1 MKLRSLLLAMLLLGA
16 LCPQVDAKL
25 CIGCNAEL
33 PDNATFCAGCM
44 TPQPKVAQL
53 NAPAAKQINQ
63 REQVMQL
70 FSFIDEYEGYFHDM
84 KYLNVLGKMP
94 EVKTKFANAA
104 GIYRQLEPGLPEELK
119 ILAQIYAAK
128 YQLFEGMTG
137 IMKNLRIDSG
147 FKAAIIKSSMLV
159 MALYNQHARLDD
171 SRFETAVIKSSMLVM
186 ALYNQVI
193 DLFRADRHFGPP
205 ELDQLKA
212 QVANIPKRTQKYN
225 VTAKYLKLG
234 DSKVPT
240 GQQVMVLEVIG
251 KRAHVMLMG
260 PSMDNNPVE
269 GPVSLR
275 DLEKRTSWKKE
286 NINFYARENL

>member
-1 MKLRSLLLAMLLLGA
+1 MKMRSLLLALMLVGA

-159 MALYNQHARLDD
+159 MALYNQ
-171 SRFETAVIKSSMLVM
+171 
-186 ALYNQVI
+186 VI

-240 GQQVMVLEVIG
+240 GQQVMVLEVVG

-286 NINFYARENL
+286 NINFYTRENL

>member
-1 MKLRSLLLAMLLLGA
+1 MKMRCLLLALMLLGA

-25 CIGCNAEL
+25 CIGCNAQL

-44 TPQPKVAQL
+44 TPQPKAVQL
-53 NAPAAKQINQ
+53 SAHQPGQINQ
-63 REQVMQL
+63 REQLMQL
-70 FSFIDEYEGYFHDM
+70 FSFLDEYEGYFHDM

-104 GIYRQLEPGLPEELK
+104 GIYRQIEPRLPEQLK

-137 IMKNLRIDSG
+137 VMKNLRIDSG

-159 MALYNQHARLDD
+159 MALYNQ
-171 SRFETAVIKSSMLVM
+171 
-186 ALYNQVI
+186 VI
-193 DLFRADRHFGPP
+193 DQFRADRHFGPP
-205 ELDQLKA
+205 EIDKLKA

-234 DSKVPT
+234 DTKVPT
-240 GQQVMVLEVIG
+240 GQQVMVLEVVG

-286 NINFYARENL
+286 NINYYSR